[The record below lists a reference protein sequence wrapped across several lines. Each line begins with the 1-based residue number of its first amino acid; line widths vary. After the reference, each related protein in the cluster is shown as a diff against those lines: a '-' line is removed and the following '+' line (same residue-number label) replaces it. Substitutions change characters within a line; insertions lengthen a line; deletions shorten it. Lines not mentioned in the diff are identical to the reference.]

1 VDLLEQNLY
10 VALKEGKQTS
20 FEMIFRTY
28 YQPLCKYAYSFL
40 NDRDEAEEVVQ
51 SSFIQVWEKRA
62 DLNIQTS
69 LKSYLYR
76 MVRNACLNVIKH
88 EKVKNQHAQ
97 VQLAG
102 GEPSQDSSSQR
113 VIASELEQKIYE
125 SMKVLPEQCRLV
137 FQLSRFEELKYHE
150 IADQL
155 NISVKT
161 VENQVGKALKI
172 MRTQLK
178 EYLPLLLIFVND
190 WIN

>member
-1 VDLLEQNLY
+1 MDLLEQNLY
-10 VALKEGKQTS
+10 VALKEGKETA

-40 NDRDEAEEVVQ
+40 NDKDEAEEVVQ
-51 SSFIQVWEKRA
+51 ASFISIWEKRGE
-62 DLNIQTS
+62 LSIQTS

-88 EKVKNQHAQ
+88 EKVKQQHAQ

-102 GEPSQDSSSQR
+102 GEPAQESSSQP
-113 VIASELEQKIYE
+113 VLASELEQKIYE
-125 SMKVLPEQCRLV
+125 SMKRLPEQCRVV
-137 FQLSRFEELKYHE
+137 FQLSRFEGLKYQE

-155 NISVKT
+155 DISVKT

-178 EYLPLLLIFVND
+178 EYLPLFLIF
-190 WIN
+190 INALMD

>member
-10 VALKEGKQTS
+10 VALKEGKETA

-40 NDRDEAEEVVQ
+40 NDKDEAEEVVQ
-51 SSFIQVWEKRA
+51 ASFISIWEKRGE
-62 DLNIQTS
+62 LSIQTS

-88 EKVKNQHAQ
+88 EKVKQQHAQ

-102 GEPSQDSSSQR
+102 GEQAQESSSQP
-113 VIASELEQKIYE
+113 VLASELEQKIYE
-125 SMKVLPEQCRLV
+125 SMKLLPEQCRLV
-137 FQLSRFEELKYHE
+137 FQLSRFEGLKYQE

-155 NISVKT
+155 DISVKT

-178 EYLPLLLIFVND
+178 EYLPLFLIF
-190 WIN
+190 INAWMD

>member
-1 VDLLEQNLY
+1 MDLLEQNLY
-10 VALKEGKQTS
+10 VALKEGKETA

-40 NDRDEAEEVVQ
+40 NDKDEAEEVVQ
-51 SSFIQVWEKRA
+51 ASFISIWEKRGE
-62 DLNIQTS
+62 LSIQTS

-88 EKVKNQHAQ
+88 EKVKQQHAQ

-102 GEPSQDSSSQR
+102 GEPAQESSSQP
-113 VIASELEQKIYE
+113 VLASELEQKIYE
-125 SMKVLPEQCRLV
+125 SMKLLPEQCRLV
-137 FQLSRFEELKYHE
+137 FQLSRFEGLKYQE

-155 NISVKT
+155 DISVKT

-178 EYLPLLLIFVND
+178 EYLPLFLIF
-190 WIN
+190 INAWMD